1 MSTRLT
7 FLGHA
12 TFEIETAGKR
22 LLLDPFLDDNPQ
34 AKIRA
39 ADVQPDV
46 VLLTHGHFDHVGD
59 CVAIAK
65 RTGALVVANADICTW
80 LERHGVENTHA
91 MNIGGAHRFDFGTVK
106 MTLAHHSSMLP
117 DGAYGGNPSGFLL
130 TLEDGVVYFAGDTGL
145 FSDMTLIGEAG
156 IDVAVLPIGDNFTMG
171 PDDALQAVK
180 LLQPGR
186 VVPNHYNTWPPIEV
200 DVQAWAEQVRA
211 ETAAEPIV
219 TLPGESVTL

>member
-1 MSTRLT
+1 MATTLT

-12 TFEIETAGKR
+12 TFEIATAGKR
-22 LLLDPFLDDNPQ
+22 LLLDPFLDENPQ
-34 AKIRA
+34 APMGA
-39 ADVQPDV
+39 AGVEPDV
-46 VLLTHGHFDHVGD
+46 ILLTHGHFDHVAD
-59 CVAIAK
+59 CASIAK

-80 LERHGVENTHA
+80 LNRQGIENTHA
-91 MNIGGAHRFDFGTVK
+91 MNIGGAHRFEFGTVK

-117 DGAYGGNPSGFLL
+117 DGAYGGNPAGFLL

-145 FSDMTLIGEAG
+145 FSDMKLIGEAG

-171 PDDALQAVK
+171 PQDALQAVK

-211 ETAAEPIV
+211 ETSAEAV
-219 TLPGESVTL
+219 VVAPGDSVTL

>member
-1 MSTRLT
+1 MATTLT

-12 TFEIETAGKR
+12 TFEIATAGKR
-22 LLLDPFLDDNPQ
+22 LLLDPFLDENPQ
-34 AKIRA
+34 APMGA
-39 ADVQPDV
+39 AGVEPDV
-46 VLLTHGHFDHVGD
+46 ILLTHGHFDHVAD
-59 CVAIAK
+59 CASIAK

-80 LERHGVENTHA
+80 LNRQGIENTHA
-91 MNIGGAHRFDFGTVK
+91 MNIGGAHRFEFGTVK

-117 DGAYGGNPSGFLL
+117 DGAYGGNPAGFLL

-145 FSDMTLIGEAG
+145 FSDMKLIGEAG

-171 PDDALQAVK
+171 PQDALQAVK

-211 ETAAEPIV
+211 ETPAQAV
-219 TLPGESVTL
+219 VVAPGDSVTL